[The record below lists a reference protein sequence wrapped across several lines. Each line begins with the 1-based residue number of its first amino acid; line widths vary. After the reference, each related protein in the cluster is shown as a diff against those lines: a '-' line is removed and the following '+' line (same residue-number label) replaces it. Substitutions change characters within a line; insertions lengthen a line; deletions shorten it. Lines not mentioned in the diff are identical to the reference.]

1 MLEAVS
7 LDQLRMFIAAA
18 EEGSFSAAGRK
29 LRRAQSL
36 VSQTILNL
44 EDLLGVKLFDRTAK
58 SPRLTDAGR
67 ALLQEAR
74 GIVDGMDGFKARARA
89 MAEGVEPELA
99 VVLDVVYP
107 MSALTKAVGVLRQ
120 QFPTTALRLYVE
132 ALGGVV
138 QAVQSGSC
146 SIGVIGTLPAIPND
160 LHREALCDVSFV
172 TVVASNHALAA
183 RRSPLSTGELAK
195 HVQLVLT
202 DRTPITEGQMFGVL
216 SPLTW
221 RLADMGAK
229 HAFLL
234 AGFGFGHMPLW
245 MVQDDLARG
254 RLAKIRIQGFPER
267 AQLLALQAVYR
278 KDAPPGPAGRSFIEQ
293 LKGTGSK

>member
-36 VSQTILNL
+36 VSQAILNL
-44 EDLLGVKLFDRTAK
+44 ENLLSVKLFDRASK
-58 SPRLTDAGR
+58 SPRLTDAGQ

-74 GIVDGMDGFKARARA
+74 DVVDRMDGFKARARA

-99 VVLDVVYP
+99 VVFDVVYP
-107 MSALTKAVGVLRQ
+107 MSALTDAVGVFRR

-138 QAVQSGSC
+138 QAVQNGSC
-146 SIGVIGTLPAIPND
+146 SIGVVGTLPVVPD
-160 LHREALCDVSFV
+160 SLHREALCDVSFV
-172 TVVASNHALAA
+172 TVVAPTHALAA
-183 RRSPLSTGELAK
+183 RRSPVSNGELAR

-202 DRTPITEGQMFGVL
+202 DRTPITEGQKFGVL

-229 HAFLL
+229 HAFLR
-234 AGFGFGHMPLW
+234 AGFGFGHMPQW
-245 MVQDDLARG
+245 MVQDDLENG
-254 RLAKIRIQGFPER
+254 LLAKIRIQGFPER
-267 AQLLALQAVYR
+267 AQLLAMQAVYR
-278 KDAPPGPAGRSFIEQ
+278 KDAPPGPAGRSFIEH
-293 LKGTGSK
+293 LKHTRPK

>member
-18 EEGSFSAAGRK
+18 EEGSFSAAGRS

-36 VSQTILNL
+36 VSQAILNL
-44 EDLLGVKLFDRTAK
+44 ENQLSVKLFDRTSK
-58 SPRLTDAGR
+58 SPRLTDAGQ

-74 GIVDGMDGFKARARA
+74 DVIARMDGFKARARA
-89 MAEGVEPELA
+89 ISEGVEPELA

-107 MSALTKAVGVLRQ
+107 MSALTEAVGSFRQ

-138 QAVQSGSC
+138 QAVLNGSC
-146 SIGVIGTLPAIPND
+146 SIGVVGTLPTIPEH

-172 TVVASNHALAA
+172 TVVAADHPLAA
-183 RRSPLSTGELAK
+183 RRSPVSGREIAK

-202 DRTPITEGQMFGVL
+202 DRTPITEGQKFGVL
-216 SPLTW
+216 SPFTW

-229 HAFLL
+229 HAFLR

-245 MVQDDLARG
+245 MVQDDLANH
-254 RLAKIRIQGFPER
+254 RLAKIRVQGFPER
-267 AQLLALQAVYR
+267 AQLLSMQAVNR
-278 KDAPPGPAGRSFIEQ
+278 KDAPPGPAGKSFIEH
-293 LKGTGSK
+293 LKRAGAK

>member
-1 MLEAVS
+1 MLDAVS
-7 LDQLRMFIAAA
+7 LDQLRVFIAAA

-36 VSQTILNL
+36 VSQAILNL
-44 EDLLGVKLFDRTAK
+44 ESELSVKLFDRATK

-74 GIVDGMDGFKARARA
+74 DVVGRMDELKARARA

-99 VVLDVVYP
+99 VVFDVVYP
-107 MSALTKAVGVLRQ
+107 LSALTEAVGLFRRK
-120 QFPTTALRLYVE
+120 FPTTALRLYVE

-138 QAVQSGSC
+138 QAVQNGSC
-146 SIGVIGTLPAIPND
+146 SIGVVGTLPAIPD
-160 LHREALCDVSFV
+160 SFHREPLCDVLFV
-172 TVVASNHALAA
+172 TVVAPGHPLAGA
-183 RRSPLSTGELAK
+183 RRAVPNSELRR

-202 DRTPITEGQMFGVL
+202 DRTPVTEGQSFGVL

-229 HAFLL
+229 HAFLR

-245 MVQDDLARG
+245 MVQDDVANGL
-254 RLAKIRIQGFPER
+254 LVKIRIQGFPAA
-267 AQLLALQAVYR
+267 AQLLAMQAVYR
-278 KDAPPGPAGRSFIEQ
+278 RDAPPGPAGRSFIEY
-293 LKGTGSK
+293 LKHTGTK

>member
-36 VSQTILNL
+36 VSQAVLNL
-44 EDLLGVKLFDRTAK
+44 ENLLSVKLFDRASK

-74 GIVDGMDGFKARARA
+74 DVVDRMDGFKARARA
-89 MAEGVEPELA
+89 MAEGVEPELS
-99 VVLDVVYP
+99 VVFDVVYP
-107 MSALTKAVGVLRQ
+107 MAALTEAVGGFRR

-138 QAVQSGSC
+138 HAVQTGSC
-146 SIGVIGTLPAIPND
+146 SIGVVGTLPAIPD
-160 LHREALCDVSFV
+160 SFHREALCDVSFV
-172 TVVASNHALAA
+172 TVVAQNHSLAA
-183 RRSPLSTGELAK
+183 KRGAVSHSELAR

-202 DRTPITEGQMFGVL
+202 DRTPVTEGQNFGVL

-221 RLADMGAK
+221 RLADLGAK
-229 HAFLL
+229 HAFLR

-245 MVQDDLARG
+245 IVQDDLATG

-267 AQLLALQAVYR
+267 AQLLAMQAVYR
-278 KDAPPGPAGRSFIEQ
+278 KDAPPGPAGRAFIEY
-293 LKGTGSK
+293 LKRARTA